1 MLFHRGEY
9 LGVGLLEPQSMYVA
23 DADAD
28 SVRTRVVDV
37 EAMERDEAPY
47 TTAGKIPRQPVAGNI
62 PY

>member
-1 MLFHRGEY
+1 
-9 LGVGLLEPQSMYVA
+9 MYVA
-23 DADAD
+23 DADTD
-28 SVRTRVVDV
+28 SVRIRAVDV